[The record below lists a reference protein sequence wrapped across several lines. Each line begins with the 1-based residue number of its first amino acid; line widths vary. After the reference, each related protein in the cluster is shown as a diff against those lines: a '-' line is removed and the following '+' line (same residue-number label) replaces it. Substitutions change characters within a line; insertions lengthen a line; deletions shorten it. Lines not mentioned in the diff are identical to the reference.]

1 MNDNQK
7 GKIESYVN
15 GSMDEASKSAFEAE
29 LRENP
34 VLATETAVFKTE
46 WEIREM
52 LIENQLR
59 NDIDAIYAQYQP
71 QSVAA
76 EKPRK
81 KNLWWL
87 ALFIALGLVGTIYTL
102 TLKDK
107 VEVQPENTNQQQGG
121 YADGQIDETP
131 TELPEST
138 EKEGVTAEDEVP
150 IEKTETSTP
159 AQTPVQ
165 KVKLDLSALALAA
178 YESPEGLLASRGT
191 SSSENYDKAIDA
203 FIARNYREAADLL
216 KTLPED
222 EEQEALALRAHA
234 SFKSSDFTRA
244 IQDFQA
250 LKDGGIYRRD
260 AEWYG
265 LLARMA
271 VKQGSRDV
279 WKTELEKMANNPSHP
294 YNKKAGKLLSNF

>member
-15 GSMDEASKSAFEAE
+15 GSMDAASRSAFEAE

-87 ALFIALGLVGTIYTL
+87 VLIIALALVGTIYTL

-107 VEVQPENTNQQQGG
+107 VENQPENTNQQQEG
-121 YADGQIDETP
+121 YADEQIDETP

-138 EKEGVTAEDEVP
+138 EKEGVTVEDEVP
-150 IEKTETSTP
+150 IQKTETSTP

-203 FIARNYREAADLL
+203 FIARNYRDAADLL